1 MSKLIQSQQ
10 PSKSS
15 KKSSAKSRKDYE
27 AVNHPS
33 HYKTAGKEVYQ
44 MMQDIW
50 GTDLYIAFC
59 EMNSFKYRMR
69 AGKKP
74 GQPMEQDLQK
84 AQWYENQVNKLR
96 NERQESNDLP
106 DNISTTGGAHYDV
119 RYGSNED

>member
-1 MSKLIQSQQ
+1 
-10 PSKSS
+10 
-15 KKSSAKSRKDYE
+15 
-27 AVNHPS
+27 
-33 HYKTAGKEVYQ
+33 

-84 AQWYENQVNKLR
+84 AQWYENQVTELR

-106 DNISTTGGAHYDV
+106 DHISTTGGAHYDV